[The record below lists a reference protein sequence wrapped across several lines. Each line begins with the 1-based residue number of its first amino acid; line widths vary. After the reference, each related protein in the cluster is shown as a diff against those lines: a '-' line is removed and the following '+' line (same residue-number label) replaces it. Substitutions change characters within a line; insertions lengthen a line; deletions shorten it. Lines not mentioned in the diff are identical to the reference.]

1 MTAALSLDRHGRV
14 DPLVRLV
21 AGDGEILD
29 AVLTR
34 INMKARI
41 VISGAI
47 SQNNATGQ
55 VKGPANYLSLL
66 VNRARREGM
75 VVFDYA
81 PRYAEGVATLASW
94 MQEGSVKSIEY
105 VVEGFERFP
114 EALLM
119 LFEGRNLGKLVLKV
133 AEA

>member
-1 MTAALSLDRHGRV
+1 VHAGLKEYCPQGV
-14 DPLVRLV
+14 DVYFDNV
-21 AGDGEILD
+21 GGEILD
-29 AVLTR
+29 AVLAR

-41 VISGAI
+41 VICGAI
-47 SQNNATGQ
+47 SQYNTTSQ

-66 VNRARREGM
+66 VNRARMEGM
-75 VVFDYA
+75 IVFDYA
-81 PRYAEGVATLASW
+81 PRYAEGAAMLAGW
-94 MQEGSVKSIEY
+94 MREGSVKSIEY